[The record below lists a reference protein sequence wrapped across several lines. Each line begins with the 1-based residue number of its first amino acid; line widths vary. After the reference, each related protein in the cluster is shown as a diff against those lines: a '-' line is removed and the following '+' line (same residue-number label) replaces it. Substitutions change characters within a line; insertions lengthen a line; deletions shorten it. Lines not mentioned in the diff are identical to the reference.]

1 MMTIRVS
8 PDVYKKL
15 QVLRSKDKKLFKK
28 VQKQLKLFKQNPR
41 HKSLRR
47 HKITREIKSVWS
59 ISIDK
64 SYRMLYRED
73 ESEYYF
79 FAVGTHDE
87 VYRKT

>member
-1 MMTIRVS
+1 MKTIRVS

-41 HKSLRR
+41 HKSLRL
-47 HKITREIKSVWS
+47 HKITREITDVWS

-64 SYRMLYRED
+64 SNRMLYREF

-79 FAVGTHDE
+79 FTIGTHDE